1 MTSSKTTSAMPPPI
15 VIPCAGRAIEDL
27 LASEWLATNQI
38 GAYASQSVTGCN
50 TRRYHGLLVAATKPP
65 VGRLAALSQLH
76 EQLTVG
82 AGTYELS
89 TFEFPNTIHPRGASS
104 LHEFVNDVVPRL
116 VFRMGAL
123 TLTKEII
130 LAQAANAVAVR
141 YTLRGASGKLRVRP
155 LVALRDFHSLRK
167 AHDPHL
173 LTFERIDSGA
183 VVSDRMHP
191 AGPLYLAA
199 QGAAFEPDPQWWYR
213 FHYRAELARGQ
224 DADEDLYSPGC
235 FVMRLADG
243 KPAQFTAS
251 LGNPRRV
258 DFDDTA
264 GRRLSHLQELV
275 ASLGSDAD
283 DFSRHLAVASDA
295 FVVRRHFPN
304 LPPSWT
310 ILAGYHWFADWG
322 RDAFI
327 ALPGLLLCTKRFA
340 QAREVFRTFAGNISQ
355 GMVPNRFD
363 DYSTLAHYNAIDASL
378 WFIIACE
385 RYVHAT
391 GDMAFWCRILL
402 PAIQRIL
409 DSYQEGTRFDI
420 HADAD
425 GLIMGGSYDTQLTW
439 MDVKLGDEAITPRH
453 GKCVEINALW
463 HSAHRILAHR
473 CREIDPRLAE
483 RSAAKAKMIAQAFN
497 KAFWYDQGGYLYDC
511 LPDGAPDPSIRP
523 NQILA
528 VSLPYSPLTAKR
540 QAAVVRLVADRLL
553 TPMGLRTL
561 DQADPRY
568 RRGYGGSRESC
579 DRAYHQG
586 TVWAWLIGPFIE
598 AYLKVENFKPFALA
612 QASKWLDGFN
622 EHLRAAGVGYISE
635 IFDGDAPHS
644 PRGCI
649 AQAWSV
655 GEVLRARRL
664 IDAARGT
671 NRIG

>member
-1 MTSSKTTSAMPPPI
+1 MTSSITTPATPEPI
-15 VIPCAGRAIEDL
+15 VIPCAGRAIADL
-27 LASEWLATNQI
+27 LEAEWLIANQI

-65 VGRLAALSQLH
+65 VGRLTALSQLH
-76 EQLTVG
+76 ERLAVG
-82 AGTYELS
+82 AGTHDLS
-89 TFEFPNTIHPRGASS
+89 TFEFPNTIHPRGASL

-116 VFRMGAL
+116 VFRIGAL
-123 TLTKEII
+123 TLTKEIL
-130 LAQAANAVAVR
+130 LAEAANAVAVR
-141 YTLRGASGKLRVRP
+141 YTLRGGSGELRVRP
-155 LVALRDFHSLRK
+155 FVALRDFHNLRR
-167 AHDPHL
+167 AHEPNL
-173 LTFERIDSGA
+173 LTFELTDSGA
-183 VVSDRMHP
+183 VVNDRMHP
-191 AGPLYLAA
+191 AGALYLAA
-199 QGAAFEPDPQWWYR
+199 RGASFEPDPQWWYR
-213 FHYRAELARGQ
+213 FHYRADHSRGQ
-224 DADEDLYSPGC
+224 DADEDLYCPGC

-243 KPAQFTAS
+243 EPAQFTAS
-251 LGNPRRV
+251 LSDPRQV

-264 GRRLSHLQELV
+264 GRRRLHMQELV
-275 ASLGSDAD
+275 AGLGSDAGE
-283 DFSRHLAVASDA
+283 FCQHLAVASDA

-310 ILAGYHWFADWG
+310 VLAGYHWFADWG

-327 ALPGLLLCTKRFA
+327 AMPGLLLCTKRFA
-340 QAREVFRTFAGNISQ
+340 QAREVFRTFAENISQ

-363 DYSTLAHYNAIDASL
+363 DYSTLAHYNSIDASL
-378 WFIIACE
+378 WFIIASE
-385 RYVHAT
+385 RYVEAT
-391 GDMAFWCRILL
+391 GDMTFWRRTLL

-409 DSYQEGTRFDI
+409 DCYQEGTRFDI

-463 HSAHRILAHR
+463 HSAHRILARR
-473 CREIDPRLAE
+473 CREIDPQLAE
-483 RSAAKAKMIAQAFN
+483 RSAAKAEMIAQAFN
-497 KAFWYDQGGYLYDC
+497 KAFWYDLGEYLCDC
-511 LPDGAPDPSIRP
+511 LPDGMRDASIRP
-523 NQILA
+523 NQVLA
-528 VSLPYSPLTAKR
+528 VSLPYSPLPADR
-540 QAAVVRLVADRLL
+540 QAAVVRLVSQRLL

-561 DQADPRY
+561 DPADPRY
-568 RRGYGGSRESC
+568 RRGYGGSWESR

-598 AYLKVENFKPFALA
+598 AYLKVQNFKPFALA

-622 EHLRAAGVGYISE
+622 DHLRTAGVGYISE

-664 IDAARGT
+664 IDEAEGKK
-671 NRIG
+671 

>member
-1 MTSSKTTSAMPPPI
+1 MTSSKTTPAMPDPI
-15 VIPCAGRAIEDL
+15 VIPCAGRAITDL
-27 LASEWLATNQI
+27 LGAEWLIANQI

-65 VGRLAALSQLH
+65 VGRLMALSQLH

-82 AGTYELS
+82 AGTYDLS
-89 TFEFPNTIHPRGASS
+89 TFEFPSTIHPRGASL
-104 LHEFVNDVVPRL
+104 LHEFVNDVVPRM
-116 VFRMGAL
+116 VFRIGPL

-130 LAQAANAVAVR
+130 LAEAANAVAVR
-141 YTLRGASGKLRVRP
+141 YALFGGPGELRVRP
-155 LVALRDFHSLRK
+155 FAALRDFHNLRK
-167 AHDPHL
+167 AQAPHL
-173 LTFERIDSGA
+173 LTFELTDSGA
-183 VVSDRMHP
+183 MVNDRMRA

-199 QGAAFEPDPQWWYR
+199 KGARFEPGPQWWYR
-213 FHYRAELARGQ
+213 FHYRVDHFRGQ

-235 FVMRLADG
+235 FVMRLDDG
-243 KPAQFTAS
+243 SPAQFTAS
-251 LGNPRRV
+251 LSDPRQV

-264 GRRLSHLQELV
+264 ARRRGHMAEL
-275 ASLGSDAD
+275 AAGLGGDAGE
-283 DFSRHLAVASDA
+283 FSRRLAVASDA

-340 QAREVFRTFAGNISQ
+340 QAREVFQTFAENISQ

-363 DYSTLAHYNAIDASL
+363 DYSTLAHYNSIDASL
-378 WFIIACE
+378 WFIIASE
-385 RYVHAT
+385 RYVEAT
-391 GDMAFWCRILL
+391 GDTAFWRRTLM

-409 DSYQEGTRFDI
+409 DSYHEGTRFDI
-420 HADAD
+420 HADAN
-425 GLIMGGSYDTQLTW
+425 GLIMGGSYNTQLTW
-439 MDVKLGDEAITPRH
+439 MDVKLGDQAVTPRH

-473 CREIDPRLAE
+473 CRDTDPQLAD
-483 RSAAKAKMIAQAFN
+483 RAAARAEMIAQAFN
-497 KAFWYDQGGYLYDC
+497 EAFWYDQGGYLYDC
-511 LPDGAPDPSIRP
+511 LPDGTHDASIRP
-523 NQILA
+523 NQVLA
-528 VSLPYSPLTAKR
+528 VSLPYSPLPADR
-540 QAAVVRLVADRLL
+540 QAAVVRLAADRLL

-561 DQADPRY
+561 DPADPRY
-568 RRGYGGSRESC
+568 RRGYGGSWESR

-598 AYLKVENFKPFALA
+598 AYLKVEGFKPFALA

-635 IFDGDAPHS
+635 IFDGDAPHG
-644 PRGCI
+644 PHGCI

-664 IDAARGT
+664 IDKARGKE
-671 NRIG
+671 

>member
-1 MTSSKTTSAMPPPI
+1 MPPPI

-27 LASEWLATNQI
+27 LATEWLTTNQI

-65 VGRLAALSQLH
+65 VGRLTALSQLH

-82 AGTYELS
+82 ASTYDLS
-89 TFEFPNTIHPRGASS
+89 TFEFPNTIHPRGASC
-104 LHEFVNDVVPRL
+104 LHEFVNDIVPRM
-116 VFRMGAL
+116 VFRVGAL
-123 TLTKEII
+123 TVTKEII
-130 LAQAANAVAVR
+130 LAEAANAVAVR
-141 YTLRGASGKLRVRP
+141 YTLSGASGELRVRP
-155 LVALRDFHSLRK
+155 FVALRDFHNLRK
-167 AHDPHL
+167 AHEPHL
-173 LTFERIDSGA
+173 LTFELTDSGA
-183 VVSDRMHP
+183 VVNDRMHP
-191 AGPLYLAA
+191 AGALYLAA
-199 QGAAFEPDPQWWYR
+199 KGAKFEPDPQWWYR
-213 FHYRAELARGQ
+213 FHYRVDLARGQ
-224 DADEDLYSPGC
+224 DADEDLYCPGC
-235 FVMRLADG
+235 FVLRLADG

-251 LGNPRRV
+251 LSDPRQV

-264 GRRLSHLQELV
+264 GRRRSHMQELV
-275 ASLGSDAD
+275 AGLGSDAD
-283 DFSRHLAVASDA
+283 EFSQHLAVASDA

-340 QAREVFRTFAGNISQ
+340 HAREVFRTFAENISQ

-363 DYSTLAHYNAIDASL
+363 DYSTLAHYNSIDASL

-385 RYVHAT
+385 RYVEAT
-391 GDMAFWCRILL
+391 GDMTFWRRTLL

-409 DSYQEGTRFDI
+409 DSYQEGTRLDI

-425 GLIMGGSYDTQLTW
+425 GLIMGGSYNTQLTW
-439 MDVKLGDEAITPRH
+439 MDVKLGEEAITPRH

-473 CREIDPRLAE
+473 CREIDPQLAE
-483 RSAAKAKMIAQAFN
+483 RSAARAEMIAQAFN
-497 KAFWYDQGGYLYDC
+497 KAFWYEQGGYLYDC
-511 LPDGAPDPSIRP
+511 LPDGTPDASIRP

-528 VSLPYSPLTAKR
+528 VSLPYSPLPADR
-540 QAAVVRLVADRLL
+540 QAAVMRLAADRLL

-561 DQADPRY
+561 DPADPRY
-568 RRGYGGSRESC
+568 RRGYGGSWESR

-622 EHLRAAGVGYISE
+622 EHLRTAGVGYISE

-655 GEVLRARRL
+655 GEVLRVRRL
-664 IDAARGT
+664 IDTARGKQ
-671 NRIG
+671 

>member
-1 MTSSKTTSAMPPPI
+1 MTSSKTTSATPSPI

-27 LASEWLATNQI
+27 LAAEWLTANQI

-50 TRRYHGLLVAATKPP
+50 TRRYHALLVAATKPP
-65 VGRLAALSQLH
+65 VGRLTALSQLH

-82 AGTYELS
+82 ASTHDLS
-89 TFEFPNTIHPRGASS
+89 TFEFPNAIHPRGASC

-116 VFRMGAL
+116 VFRVGGL
-123 TLTKEII
+123 TVTKEII
-130 LAQAANAVAVR
+130 LAEAANAVAVR
-141 YTLRGASGKLRVRP
+141 YSLWGGSGLLRVRP
-155 LVALRDFHSLRK
+155 FVALRDFHNLRK
-167 AHDPHL
+167 AREPNL
-173 LTFERIDSGA
+173 MTFELTDGGA
-183 VVSDRMHP
+183 VVNDRMRP

-199 QGAAFEPDPQWWYR
+199 RNASFEPGPQWWYR
-213 FHYRAELARGQ
+213 FHYRVDLSRGQ
-224 DADEDLYSPGC
+224 DADEDLYCPGC
-235 FVMRLADG
+235 FVMPLADG
-243 KPAQFTAS
+243 IPAQFTAS
-251 LGNPRRV
+251 LSDPRQV

-264 GRRLSHLQELV
+264 RRRRRHVQEL
-275 ASLGSDAD
+275 AAGLGDDAD
-283 DFSRHLAVASDA
+283 ELSRHLAVASDA

-327 ALPGLLLCTKRFA
+327 ALPGLLLCTRRFA
-340 QAREVFRTFAGNISQ
+340 QAREVFRTFAENISQ

-363 DYSTLAHYNAIDASL
+363 DYSTLAHYNSIDASL
-378 WFIIACE
+378 WFIIAAE
-385 RYVHAT
+385 RYVEAT
-391 GDMAFWCRILL
+391 GDTVFWRGTLL

-425 GLIMGGSYDTQLTW
+425 GLIVGGSQDTQLTW
-439 MDVKLGDEAITPRH
+439 MDVKLAGEAVTPRN

-473 CREIDPRLAE
+473 CREIDPQLAD
-483 RSAAKAKMIAQAFN
+483 RSAAKAEMIAQAFN
-497 KAFWYDQGGYLYDC
+497 KAFWCDQGGYLYDC
-511 LPDGAPDPSIRP
+511 LPEGTPDASIRP

-528 VSLPYSPLTAKR
+528 VSLPHSPLPADR
-540 QAAVVRLVADRLL
+540 QAAVVRLAAQRLL

-561 DQADPRY
+561 DPADPRY
-568 RRGYGGSRESC
+568 RRGYGGSWESR

-598 AYLKVENFKPFALA
+598 AYLKVENFRPLALA
-612 QASKWLDGFN
+612 QAGRWLDGFN
-622 EHLRAAGVGYISE
+622 DHLRTAGVGYISE
-635 IFDGDAPHS
+635 IFDGDAPHG

-664 IDAARGT
+664 IDQARGMK
-671 NRIG
+671 